1 MNTPDDDLLLEEPP
15 FEFMRAALAPPRA
28 AYPLS
33 CDKVSAGFPSPAA
46 DYTDTELDINDYLVR
61 NKDATFFFV
70 VKGDSMR
77 DFHVFDGDVLVVDRS
92 ITPVSG
98 NIVIALVGG
107 ECVCKQLYSENGCV
121 ELRAGN
127 PAYKPLVAREDGLEI
142 WGVVVGTF
150 KRIAL

>member
-1 MNTPDDDLLLEEPP
+1 MNTPDDELFLEQSP
-15 FEFMRAALAPPRA
+15 FRLMRAALAPPRA

-61 NKDATFFFV
+61 NKEATFFFV
-70 VKGDSMR
+70 VKGESMR
-77 DFHVFDGDVLVVDRS
+77 DLHIFDGDLLVVDRS

-98 NIVIALVGG
+98 NIVIALVNG
-107 ECVCKQLYSENGCV
+107 ECVCKQLYSEHGFV

-127 PAYKPLVAREDGLEI
+127 PAYKTLVPNEDGLEI